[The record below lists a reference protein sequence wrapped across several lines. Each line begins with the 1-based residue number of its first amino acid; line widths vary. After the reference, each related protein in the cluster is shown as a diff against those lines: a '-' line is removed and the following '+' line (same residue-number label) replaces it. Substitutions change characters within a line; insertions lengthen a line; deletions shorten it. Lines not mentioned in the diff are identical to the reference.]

1 MRCVR
6 RIRQTYQYLILF
18 LTALHVNFIFLQVTT
33 EYKAFIGFTFSCS
46 IFKNK
51 NINIE
56 MCDAKRI
63 RQYITLLASVMYWHS
78 SEVSIHEVF
87 KKLISVNLTH
97 NFRQKTFRI
106 VIIGFTDILSEEHKF
121 TYVWLKSW
129 KRAVLNRKIISG
141 VGKENWHWVNMV
153 ELSPP
158 APHSAC
164 PPLLSS
170 PFAPCWRKPSTEVT
184 GHTRGWEPRRQ
195 IALAA
200 SFPGHCSTSGTL
212 ASQAYTIQVQ
222 HALSHPH
229 GTCAYLRLKS
239 IQHNSM
245 HFLDYTTSF

>member
-153 ELSPP
+153 ELSPL
-158 APHSAC
+158 PHTVPVLLCCLLLLHLVGGS
-164 PPLLSS
+164 PPLKWQDTPEAGSLVARSRWPPLSPGIAVLPVRWQAKHTQS
-170 PFAPCWRKPSTEVT
+170 KYSMPS
-184 GHTRGWEPRRQ
+184 H
-195 IALAA
+195 IHMA
-200 SFPGHCSTSGTL
+200 
-212 ASQAYTIQVQ
+212 
-222 HALSHPH
+222 HAHI
-229 GTCAYLRLKS
+229 CA
-239 IQHNSM
+239 
-245 HFLDYTTSF
+245 